1 MGRLT
6 GRTTIIAGGS
16 KGIGYAISTTFARE
30 GAEVAVVGSN
40 AEAAEKTAQ
49 EIREAGGKAIAVAA
63 DLTSEEGRAQV
74 LAKTLSAFGKVDILI
89 NNAGWGC
96 KSSCYYNICPLVY
109 GSQP

>member
-40 AEAAEKTAQ
+40 AEAA
-49 EIREAGGKAIAVAA
+49 
-63 DLTSEEGRAQV
+63 GRPSRWPR
-74 LAKTLSAFGKVDILI
+74 T
-89 NNAGWGC
+89 
-96 KSSCYYNICPLVY
+96 
-109 GSQP
+109 